1 MLPWQFVYHL
11 VKCGCALSHQAEP
24 LCPWQ
29 GVGEFYEPSVSAL
42 GWGFRVA
49 AASISATLLGGLS
62 FLPSQSR
69 VTPTPHFTQFCI
81 VNFPCLNY
89 SVVFVSWWICN
100 WEKTINS
107 WGGKKYK
114 FENLKNQC
122 WNIFFMGLSIWFL
135 RVLSSAPFA
144 KTAS

>member
-1 MLPWQFVYHL
+1 MAICLPPGKMWVCPVSPGWTPL
-11 VKCGCALSHQAEP
+11 PLARGGGLLWALCLSP
-24 LCPWQ
+24 
-29 GVGEFYEPSVSAL
+29 GVGLQSGSCFYL
-42 GWGFRVA
+42 CY
-49 AASISATLLGGLS
+49 ATLLGGFS

-89 SVVFVSWWICN
+89 SVVFVSRWICN

-107 WGGKKYK
+107 WGGKKYE

-144 KTAS
+144 KTAL